1 MPQWFL
7 NLSKVQS
14 LDQPCKARN
23 CILTALILTVQTYG
37 GPPKSAELQGRN
49 GSLLEIPQKDF
60 STSTIVLESCAHLL
74 TTVFQMLFQMQFC
87 SVSF

>member
-14 LDQPCKARN
+14 LDQPRKARN
-23 CILTALILTVQTYG
+23 CILTVILTVQTYG
-37 GPPKSAELQGRN
+37 GPPKSAELQGLN
-49 GSLLEIPQKDF
+49 GSCLEIPQKDF

-87 SVSF
+87 SASF